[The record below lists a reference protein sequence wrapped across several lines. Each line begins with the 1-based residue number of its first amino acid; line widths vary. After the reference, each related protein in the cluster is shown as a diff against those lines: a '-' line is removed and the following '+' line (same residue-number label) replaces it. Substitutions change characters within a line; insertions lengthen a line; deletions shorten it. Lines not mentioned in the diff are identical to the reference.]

1 VQAEANPNTDRY
13 RIDDL
18 DVDLGQRRVF
28 RGDQEIDLP
37 RLSFSML
44 AALLKAAPNAL
55 SIDELTDQVWDG
67 AVVSPATVSK
77 RVELLR
83 HAIGDSSDDSRYI
96 ALVRGHGYRLIP
108 DVVDAKKRS
117 ATVLPKTLALIGA
130 GILAVAIAWFGFQPD
145 QPPPIKSIA
154 VLPFVS
160 MTADV
165 EDGMFADGLTEEIIH
180 ALASTGDLRVAGRTS
195 SFVYKNRTED
205 LRTVGEALG
214 VAHLLEGSVRHEGN
228 TVRVTAQLIDTT
240 DGFHLWSEVYDRP
253 MTDVLQIQQDI
264 ARSVAGRLQSSVSST
279 RVLGRTRSPTDPEA
293 YAMYLKAVSLAPYP
307 FGTDMPKAQSL
318 LEQVVAIDPDFAAAW
333 ALLAAIHGRRVIS
346 QDPTYTLSPQ
356 QARQAIDD
364 AISKARAIDPDLA
377 EIYATL
383 GGVAWAMDRDPTTA
397 APLIEKAMRLDPW
410 NLDVIAFAANFATYI
425 GRYEEALSLEELLI
439 ERDPLCE
446 SCRLQLARSYMF
458 TNRYLD
464 AEREFWTLRSI
475 WGGGMHWNIGVA
487 KLMQGSTDE
496 ALEQFLLH
504 EAFQVL
510 QLLGRAMVL
519 HKQGDDEASER
530 LLAEAAQLNNV
541 DLALYYAQAYAYV
554 GDNDSALA
562 WLQKDLQASSPQFPF
577 TFPSPLFDGLRT
589 DPRWQALMM
598 RLGLAPE
605 QLAKVPFTL
614 DTVLQQNGKY

>member
-1 VQAEANPNTDRY
+1 VQADANLNAGRY

-28 RGDQEIDLP
+28 RGDQEIELP
-37 RLSFSML
+37 KLSFD
-44 AALLKAAPNAL
+44 LLRTLVEAAPNSL
-55 SIDELTDQVWDG
+55 SIDELIDTVWDG

-108 DVVDAKKRS
+108 DVVEAGARS
-117 ATVLPKTLALIGA
+117 ATVPSKRAVLIVT
-130 GILAVAIAWFGFQPD
+130 GILVAAIAWFGFQPD
-145 QPPPIKSIA
+145 RPPPEKSIA

-160 MTADV
+160 MTTDT
-165 EDGMFADGLTEEIIH
+165 EDEMFADGLTEEVIH
-180 ALASTGDLRVAGRTS
+180 ALSSTGDLKVAGRTS
-195 SFVYKNRTED
+195 SFVYKDRIDD

-214 VAHLLEGSVRHEGN
+214 VAHLLEGSVRREDN
-228 TVRVTAQLIDTT
+228 TVRVTAQLIATT

-264 ARSVAGRLQSSVSST
+264 ARSVASRLQSSVNT
-279 RVLGRTRSPTDPEA
+279 TQVLGRTRSSSDPEA

-307 FGTDMPKAQSL
+307 FGVDMPKALSL

-333 ALLAAIHGRRVIS
+333 ALLAAIHGRRVVS
-346 QDPTYTLSPQ
+346 GDPTYDLSPQ
-356 QARQAIDD
+356 QARQAIDE
-364 AISKARAIDPDLA
+364 AVSRARAIDPDLG

-383 GGVAWAMDRDPTTA
+383 GGVAWAMDRDPMTA
-397 APLIEKAMRLDPW
+397 APLIEKAIRLDPW
-410 NLDVIAFAANFATYI
+410 NLDIIAFAANFATYI
-425 GRYEEALSLEELLI
+425 GRYEEALALEELLI

-446 SCRLQLARSYMF
+446 SCRHQLARSYMF

-464 AEREFWTLRSI
+464 AEREFRTLRSI

-487 KLMQGSTDE
+487 KLLQGSTDE

-510 QLLGRAMVL
+510 QLLGRAMVF
-519 HKQGDDEASER
+519 HEQGDDEASKR
-530 LLAEAAQLNNV
+530 LLAEAAQLNDVN
-541 DLALYYAQAYAYV
+541 LALYYAQAYAYV

-589 DPRWQALMM
+589 DPRWQALMTRM
-598 RLGLAPE
+598 GLAPD
-605 QLAKVPFTL
+605 QLAKIPFTL
-614 DTVLQQNGKY
+614 DTVLQ